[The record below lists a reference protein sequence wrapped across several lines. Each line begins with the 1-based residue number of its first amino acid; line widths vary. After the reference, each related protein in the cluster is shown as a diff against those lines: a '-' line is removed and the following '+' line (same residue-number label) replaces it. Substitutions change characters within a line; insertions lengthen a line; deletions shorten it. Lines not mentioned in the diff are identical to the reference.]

1 MSSAFC
7 VPYSSQ
13 VTNSWKIVVNSIVV
27 CGPLEL
33 EHLHVTVVE
42 SDIPRAAR
50 LLSILRSLGIHQL
63 SVVSGLQDLS
73 LQLSQTRVDVLV
85 TEIRPASNDGLM
97 LPSALKMHYGSAC
110 SLQSPRILWL
120 AEAEPLLP
128 FSELAEHHTVS
139 CRPPPTNRGEGISI
153 KALDAHAQLACAAG
167 FIATTLYSFNA
178 KAVCDALHAL
188 FAMPKIPNRPLPARS
203 DVPSEDDVIIALAT
217 GEGLRVVFQPQ
228 HDLRTGEIVAAEAL
242 VRWCHPEHGDIPPVV
257 LIPMVNKLGLHL
269 LLFSFVKARV
279 LEVLCAL
286 QSMHLQ
292 IPISVNASVDT
303 LCTAGFSARLADR
316 MMRSGLPN
324 HLLKI
329 ELTEDIPVMDELCL
343 SAALNALKARGF
355 GVSLDDFGSGS
366 ATLRQIAR
374 MPFDE
379 LKIDGALIRDL
390 DTKSTARRVIAT
402 TLALARR
409 LNMTVVAE
417 GIETESCRILLRRLG
432 CTNGQGFVLS
442 RPMEVSD
449 FLSKLTAE
457 KQSSVPT
464 LPFSPAPGALRD
476 S

>member
-1 MSSAFC
+1 
-7 VPYSSQ
+7 
-13 VTNSWKIVVNSIVV
+13 VNSIVA
-27 CGPLEL
+27 CGPCEL
-33 EHLHVTVVE
+33 ERLHVTVME

-73 LQLSQTRVDVLV
+73 LQLSQTQVDVLV
-85 TEIRPASNDGLM
+85 TEIRPTSNDGLM
-97 LPSALKMHYGSAC
+97 LPSALKLHYGSAC

-120 AEAEPLLP
+120 AEAAALP
-128 FSELAEHHTVS
+128 PFTELAEHHTASTSRRSPAPNQV
-139 CRPPPTNRGEGISI
+139 EGISI

-167 FIATTLYSFNA
+167 FVATTLYSFNA
-178 KAVCDALHAL
+178 KAVGDALQAL
-188 FAMPKIPNRPLPARS
+188 FAMPKIANRPLPARN

-228 HDLRTGEIVAAEAL
+228 HDLRTGEIIAAEAL
-242 VRWCHPEHGDIPPVV
+242 VRWRHPEHGDISPVV
-257 LIPMVNKLGLHL
+257 LIPLVNKLGLHL

-279 LEVLCAL
+279 LEMLCSL
-286 QSMHLQ
+286 QSMHME

-316 MMRSGLPN
+316 MMRAGLPN

-343 SAALNALKARGF
+343 SAALNALKVRGF

-379 LKIDGALIRDL
+379 VKIDGALIRDL
-390 DTKSTARRVIAT
+390 DTKPTARRVIAT

-432 CTNGQGFVLS
+432 CTNGQGYVLS

-449 FLSKLTAE
+449 FLSRLTVE
-457 KQSSVPT
+457 KQSSLPP
-464 LPFSPAPGALRD
+464 LPFSPAPGAVSD
-476 S
+476 I

>member
-1 MSSAFC
+1 M
-7 VPYSSQ
+7 
-13 VTNSWKIVVNSIVV
+13 IVNSIVA
-27 CGPLEL
+27 CGPCEL
-33 EHLHVTVVE
+33 ERLRVTVVE
-42 SDIPRAAR
+42 SDVPRAAR

-73 LQLSQTRVDVLV
+73 LQLSQTQVDVLV
-85 TEIRPASNDGLM
+85 TEIRPNSNDGLM
-97 LPSALKMHYGSAC
+97 LPSALKLHYGSAC

-120 AEAEPLLP
+120 AEVEPLLP
-128 FSELAEHHTVS
+128 FTELSEHHSVS
-139 CRPPPTNRGEGISI
+139 TFRRTSPVNRGEGISV

-167 FIATTLYSFNA
+167 FVATTLYSFDARAVGNA
-178 KAVCDALHAL
+178 LEALL
-188 FAMPKIPNRPLPARS
+188 AMPKIANRPLPARN

-228 HDLRTGEIVAAEAL
+228 HDLRSGEMVAAEAL
-242 VRWCHPEHGDIPPVV
+242 VRWRHPEHGDISPAV
-257 LIPMVNKLGLHL
+257 LIPLVNKLGLHL

-279 LEVLCAL
+279 LEVLCSL
-286 QSMHLQ
+286 QSMHMQ
-292 IPISVNASVDT
+292 MPISVNASVDT

-379 LKIDGALIRDL
+379 VKIDGALIRDL
-390 DTKSTARRVIAT
+390 DTKPTARRVIAT

-417 GIETESCRILLRRLG
+417 GIETDSCRILLRRLG
-432 CTNGQGFVLS
+432 CSYGQGFVLS

-449 FLSKLTAE
+449 FLNRLTAE
-457 KQSSVPT
+457 KQSN
-464 LPFSPAPGALRD
+464 LSPPPVSLEPGALREF
-476 S
+476 

>member
-1 MSSAFC
+1 M
-7 VPYSSQ
+7 
-13 VTNSWKIVVNSIVV
+13 NSIVA
-27 CGPLEL
+27 CGPCEL
-33 EHLHVTVVE
+33 DRLHVTVLE

-73 LQLSQTRVDVLV
+73 LQLSQTQVDVLV

-120 AEAEPLLP
+120 AEPLLP
-128 FSELAEHHTVS
+128 FTELVEQHTAP
-139 CRPPPTNRGEGISI
+139 RPRRTSPPTRGEGISV

-178 KAVCDALHAL
+178 QAVCDAMHAL
-188 FAMPKIPNRPLPARS
+188 FAMPKIANRPLHARN

-228 HDLRTGEIVAAEAL
+228 HDLRTGEIIAAEAL
-242 VRWCHPEHGDIPPVV
+242 VRWRHPEYGDISPVV
-257 LIPMVNKLGLHL
+257 LIPLVNKLGLHL

-279 LEVLCAL
+279 LEVLCSL
-286 QSMHLQ
+286 QSMQ
-292 IPISVNASVDT
+292 MEIPISVNASVDT
-303 LCTAGFSARLADR
+303 LCTVGFSARLGDR
-316 MMRSGLPN
+316 MMRAGLPN

-343 SAALNALKARGF
+343 SAALNALKIRGF

-379 LKIDGALIRDL
+379 VKIDGALIRDL
-390 DTKSTARRVIAT
+390 DTKPTARRVIAT

-449 FLSKLTAE
+449 FLSKLTAQR
-457 KQSSVPT
+457 QSSVPPM
-464 LPFSPAPGALRD
+464 PFSSAPDVVRD
-476 S
+476 I

>member
-1 MSSAFC
+1 M
-7 VPYSSQ
+7 
-13 VTNSWKIVVNSIVV
+13 NSIVA
-27 CGPLEL
+27 CGPCEL
-33 EHLHVTVVE
+33 ERLHVIVVE

-50 LLSILRSLGIHQL
+50 LLSILRSLGIHHL

-73 LQLSQTRVDVLV
+73 LQLSQTQVDVLV
-85 TEIRPASNDGLM
+85 TEIRATSNDGLM
-97 LPSALKMHYGSAC
+97 LPSALKQHYGSAC
-110 SLQSPRILWL
+110 SLQAPRILWL
-120 AEAEPLLP
+120 ADAEPLLP
-128 FSELAEHHTVS
+128 FTALAEHHAGATSV
-139 CRPPPTNRGEGISI
+139 RGQGISI

-167 FIATTLYSFNA
+167 FVATTLYSFSA
-178 KAVCDALHAL
+178 KAMSDALHGL
-188 FAMPKIPNRPLPARS
+188 FAMSKIAHRPLPARN

-242 VRWCHPEHGDIPPVV
+242 VRWRHPEHGDISPVV
-257 LIPMVNKLGLHL
+257 LIPLVNKLGLHL

-279 LEVLCAL
+279 LEVLCSL
-286 QSMHLQ
+286 QSMRLE

-303 LCTAGFSARLADR
+303 LCTTGFSARLADR
-316 MMRSGLPN
+316 MMRAGLPN

-343 SAALNALKARGF
+343 SAAINALKVRGF

-366 ATLRQIAR
+366 ATLRQIAS

-379 LKIDGALIRDL
+379 VKIDGALIRDL
-390 DTKSTARRVIAT
+390 DNKSTARRVIAT

-417 GIETESCRILLRRLG
+417 GIETDSCRILLRRLG

-442 RPMEVSD
+442 RPMEVQD
-449 FLSKLTAE
+449 FLSRLTME
-457 KQSSVPT
+457 KHASARL
-464 LPFSPAPGALRD
+464 LPLSPAPGAQRNT
-476 S
+476 

>member
-1 MSSAFC
+1 M
-7 VPYSSQ
+7 
-13 VTNSWKIVVNSIVV
+13 NSIVA
-27 CGPLEL
+27 CGPCEL
-33 EHLHVTVVE
+33 ERLHVTVVE

-73 LQLSQTRVDVLV
+73 LQLSQNQVDVLV

-120 AEAEPLLP
+120 AEAEGLLP
-128 FSELAEHHTVS
+128 FTELAEQDTAPTS
-139 CRPPPTNRGEGISI
+139 RRTPPPTRGEGISV

-178 KAVCDALHAL
+178 KAVCDALRAL
-188 FAMPKIPNRPLPARS
+188 FAMPKIANRPLHARN

-242 VRWCHPEHGDIPPVV
+242 VRWRHPEHGDISPVV

-279 LEVLCAL
+279 LEVLCSL
-286 QSMHLQ
+286 QGMHLQ

-329 ELTEDIPVMDELCL
+329 ELTEDIPVTDELCL

-379 LKIDGALIRDL
+379 VKIDGALIRDL

-449 FLSKLTAE
+449 FLSRLTAV
-457 KQSSVPT
+457 KQSSAPP
-464 LPFSPAPGALRD
+464 LPLSPGSGAVRD
-476 S
+476 I